1 MSHYKESSRH
11 NSALVANLGGLF
23 LVTALTNPTRRPATT
38 NQPTNRATSHEPPFT
53 LRIGPPR
60 ASLRIA
66 ALDLRIRANTI
77 LAVPYTPDIRS
88 LPIYTASARERLA
101 AFFPRECVKRSR
113 EGNTRAKRRIDGRT
127 ERQRDRDRKKMREK
141 KRRREIERAAKMGK
155 N

>member
-66 ALDLRIRANTI
+66 ALDLRIRTNTI

-88 LPIYTASARERLA
+88 LPIYTASTRERFA
-101 AFFPRECVKRSR
+101 HFFRANVSSNRGREIRARR
-113 EGNTRAKRRIDGRT
+113 EGLMDGRK
-127 ERQRDRDRKKMREK
+127 D
-141 KRRREIERAAKMGK
+141 REIETEK
-155 N
+155 NERERKTEGDRKGG